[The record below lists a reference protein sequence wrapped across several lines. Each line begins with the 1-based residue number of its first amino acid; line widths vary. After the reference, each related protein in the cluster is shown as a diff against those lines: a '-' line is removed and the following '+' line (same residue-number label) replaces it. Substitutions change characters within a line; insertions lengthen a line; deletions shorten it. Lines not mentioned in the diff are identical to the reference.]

1 MEKYIY
7 KITNKINGL
16 SYIGQ
21 AKNYKKR
28 FADHRAMMYGREPNK
43 KLYKAFQQYGIDN
56 FIFEVI
62 DYGSNY
68 NELERKWIKYYN
80 SYQNGYNQ
88 TEGGEEPPVHCGE
101 DNHSCT
107 HSDDE
112 VKMVQNLLINTTLSS
127 KEIGELTN
135 YDDTA
140 IIRINKGEL
149 RRDENLSYPLRK
161 ELTHDFK
168 RKRALD
174 IIYDLQNTSL
184 TQKEIGK
191 KYGVGRTTITAI
203 NRGQNHKIEGIQYP
217 IRK

>member
-21 AKNYKKR
+21 AKDYKKR
-28 FADHRAMMYGREPNK
+28 FADHRAMMYGRQPNK
-43 KLYKAFQQYGIDN
+43 KLYKAFQQFGINN

-68 NELERKWIKYYN
+68 NELEKKWIKYYN

-88 TEGGEEPPVHCGE
+88 TLGGEEPPVHYGE
-101 DNHSCT
+101 ENHSCT

-127 KEIGELTN
+127 KEIGKITG

-149 RRDENLSYPLRK
+149 RKDQNLSYPLRK
-161 ELTHDFK
+161 ELTQDFK
-168 RKRALD
+168 KRRALD

-184 TQKEIGK
+184 TQKEIGN
-191 KYGVGRTTITAI
+191 KYGVGRTTVTAI
-203 NRGQNHKIEGIQYP
+203 NRGQNHKIEGIEYP

>member
-1 MEKYIY
+1 
-7 KITNKINGL
+7 
-16 SYIGQ
+16 
-21 AKNYKKR
+21 
-28 FADHRAMMYGREPNK
+28 
-43 KLYKAFQQYGIDN
+43 
-56 FIFEVI
+56 
-62 DYGSNY
+62 
-68 NELERKWIKYYN
+68 
-80 SYQNGYNQ
+80 
-88 TEGGEEPPVHCGE
+88 
-101 DNHSCT
+101 
-107 HSDDE
+107 
-112 VKMVQNLLINTTLSS
+112 MVQNLLINTTLSS

-203 NRGQNHKIEGIQYP
+203 NRGQNHKIEGI
-217 IRK
+217 

>member
-21 AKNYKKR
+21 TKDYKKR
-28 FADHRAMMYGREPNK
+28 FADHRAMMYGKQPNK
-43 KLYKAFQQYGIDN
+43 KLYKAFQQFGINN

-88 TEGGEEPPVHCGE
+88 TLGGEEPPVYYGE
-101 DNHSCT
+101 ENPSCT

-112 VKMVQNLLINTTLSS
+112 VKIVQNLLINTTLSS
-127 KEIGELTN
+127 KEIGKITG

-140 IIRINKGEL
+140 ITRINKGEL
-149 RRDENLSYPLRK
+149 RKDKNLSYPLRK
-161 ELTHDFK
+161 ELTHNFK
-168 RKRALD
+168 RRRALN
-174 IIYDLQNTSL
+174 IIYDLQHTSL
-184 TQKEIGK
+184 TQKEIGD

-203 NRGQNHKIEGIQYP
+203 NRGQNHKINGIQYP